1 MGNICS
7 CDESGAKDTIH
18 GNELEREAALRRKDP
33 IIQEL
38 HQHLKLISQKM
49 ENNLASI
56 DDFAHLLIESR
67 KEIQAKQKENKG
79 SKDTIELLTSQ
90 QLKEV
95 IDKIE

>member
-1 MGNICS
+1 
-7 CDESGAKDTIH
+7 
-18 GNELEREAALRRKDP
+18 
-33 IIQEL
+33 
-38 HQHLKLISQKM
+38 M

-56 DDFAHLLIESR
+56 DDFGHLLIESR

-79 SKDTIELLTSQ
+79 SKDTVELLTSQ

>member
-1 MGNICS
+1 M
-7 CDESGAKDTIH
+7 
-18 GNELEREAALRRKDP
+18 
-33 IIQEL
+33 
-38 HQHLKLISQKM
+38 KLISQKM

-56 DDFAHLLIESR
+56 DDFGHLLIESR

-79 SKDTIELLTSQ
+79 SKDAVELLTSQ